1 MGVRWLKWRP
11 DQKGNNSQAVVVMK
25 YRSRALK
32 ISSDKEHN
40 GFGGSEAQ
48 DKPEFSDSSL
58 EGLTGWGWGR
68 MRSEW
73 CLYRSCSHLI
83 NASQREKWLVSKEED
98 MITEMPASAPTDE
111 KTLEAKKKKDVFS
124 KKTSCL
130 FSTTCRHNGLLC
142 TVLYV
147 RSF

>member
-1 MGVRWLKWRP
+1 
-11 DQKGNNSQAVVVMK
+11 
-25 YRSRALK
+25 
-32 ISSDKEHN
+32 
-40 GFGGSEAQ
+40 
-48 DKPEFSDSSL
+48 
-58 EGLTGWGWGR
+58 
-68 MRSEW
+68 
-73 CLYRSCSHLI
+73 
-83 NASQREKWLVSKEED
+83 